1 MSEIRQTA
9 TIEKIE
15 VPPREPMISLA
26 DVLTSVG
33 WVAFQGT
40 KLVVKGAVAGT
51 ALAYR
56 GGTALANLVQES
68 RRQGSLSGVN
78 RVTSSAASA
87 RDALAALAAT
97 SSLEVPV
104 AESRALV
111 SRLEELV
118 AKNDK
123 AGIAAVGRELV
134 VSRQNR
140 LQAHITPLVVEACRS
155 IGFLPRCLN
164 TDQGIVS
171 ACRKGTRQSLN
182 IEVAKDKDGGVR
194 IHFDADGF
202 EGGVCVETLDALQ
215 AELHKRGVRYELHER
230 RRKTSRPIRVGGP
243 AQIRCLR

>member
-40 KLVVKGAVAGT
+40 KLVLKGAVAGT
-51 ALAYR
+51 VLAYR

-68 RRQGSLSGVN
+68 RRQGSFSEVT

-87 RDALAALAAT
+87 RDALVSLAAT
-97 SSLEVPV
+97 YALEVPV
-104 AESRALV
+104 AESRVLEA
-111 SRLEELV
+111 RLERLV
-118 AKNDK
+118 AQNDK
-123 AGIAAVGRELV
+123 AGIAAVGHDLV
-134 VSRQNR
+134 SARQNR
-140 LQAHITPLVVEACRS
+140 LRAQITPLIAEACRA
-155 IGFLPRCLN
+155 IGFSPTCM
-164 TDQGIVS
+164 TSDQGIVS
-171 ACRKGTRQSLN
+171 AGREGTRQSLN
-182 IEVAKDKDGGVR
+182 IEVSKEKDGGVR
-194 IHFDADGF
+194 VHFDADGF

-230 RRKTSRPIRVGGP
+230 RRKPARPVRISRQVPISHMR
-243 AQIRCLR
+243 